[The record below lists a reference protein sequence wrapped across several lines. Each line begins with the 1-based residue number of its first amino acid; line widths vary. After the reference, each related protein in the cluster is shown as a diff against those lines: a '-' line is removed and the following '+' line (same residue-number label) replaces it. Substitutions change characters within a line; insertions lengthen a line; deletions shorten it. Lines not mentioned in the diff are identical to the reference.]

1 LKAHRRVA
9 VATLLLCVAGAAMG
23 ESPPAPSAL
32 QIRQAIEARK
42 AVYVLTARSFSPLI
56 AMAQGKLA
64 FNAVDAGRRAQRVA
78 FLAEMAHESYPPGS
92 LGAASRATPRVWEE
106 WADFEHRLNEFSS
119 LSAALVEN
127 LKTTPTGGDGFR
139 TKVKELNAACG
150 GCHDRFRAD

>member
-1 LKAHRRVA
+1 MKPYGRVA

-42 AVYVLTARSFSPLI
+42 AVYVLTARSFAPLV

-64 FNAVDAGRRAQRVA
+64 FNAAEAGKRAQRVA

-92 LGAASRATPRVWEE
+92 LGAASRATPRIWEE
-106 WADFEHRLNEFSS
+106 WTDFQRRLDELST
-119 LSAALVEN
+119 LSASLVEN
-127 LKTTPTGGDGFR
+127 LKGTPAGGDAFR
-139 TKVKELNAACG
+139 SKVKELNAACG